1 MDLFL
6 YNARVW
12 QGKARF
18 ASSIVL
24 RRGRVA
30 AVGDRSVTERQATG
44 CTAID
49 CGGRTVIPGFFDPYF
64 RLTEAFAP
72 LPEKKREWKSC
83 LLAWL
88 RQVGD
93 RGITTFI
100 SPELGQELPEDVLP
114 VLRQLYREEVA
125 LPRLLFW
132 QNGVQ
137 DPTAIQPMRRWPAFA
152 GRLADPQVLLQPH
165 PQPGLTAFAVPDGES
180 LGRVLSLLE
189 ARPQETGRLQRTAL
203 LGAPCTTPEQ
213 LRIMGELKLEIVA
226 FPGRLEESLLACT
239 GLPGVSADTCC
250 AWRTLS
256 HLGANVAFGG
266 LDRTLPFAALQQAV
280 CRREVSPTGKEHPS
294 REALTVEEALC
305 AMSRTAARLD
315 FWEDA
320 LGCLEPGW
328 QADLQVLSADP
339 FTCPAAELGSIH
351 PLLVTAAGQIL
362 HREIS

>member
-1 MDLFL
+1 
-6 YNARVW
+6 
-12 QGKARF
+12 
-18 ASSIVL
+18 
-24 RRGRVA
+24 
-30 AVGDRSVTERQATG
+30 VTLRQATG

-93 RGITTFI
+93 LGITTFI
-100 SPELGQELPEDVLP
+100 SPELGRELPEGVLP

-132 QNGVQ
+132 QNGAQ

-152 GRLADPQVLLQPH
+152 GRLAEPQVLLQPY

-180 LGRVLSLLE
+180 IGRVLSLLE

-226 FPGRLEESLLACT
+226 FPGSLEESLLACT
-239 GLPGVSADTCC
+239 GLPRNLAAIEEVVPPHIICFPSLEKNSDIIRLASSLLEGGPNKIFIGSRFLIFTTHAVVS
-250 AWRTLS
+250 S
-256 HLGANVAFGG
+256 PG
-266 LDRTLPFAALQQAV
+266 LFP
-280 CRREVSPTGKEHPS
+280 
-294 REALTVEEALC
+294 
-305 AMSRTAARLD
+305 
-315 FWEDA
+315 
-320 LGCLEPGW
+320 
-328 QADLQVLSADP
+328 
-339 FTCPAAELGSIH
+339 
-351 PLLVTAAGQIL
+351 
-362 HREIS
+362 